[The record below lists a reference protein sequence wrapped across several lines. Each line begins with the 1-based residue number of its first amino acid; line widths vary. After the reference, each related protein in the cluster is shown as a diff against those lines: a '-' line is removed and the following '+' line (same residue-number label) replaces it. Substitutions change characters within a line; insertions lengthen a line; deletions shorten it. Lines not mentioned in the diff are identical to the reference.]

1 MGTLYIAVILL
12 CRVAQHLYG
21 KKTSLM
27 VEGIP
32 ELLRYNGIRQCIS
45 AVLALALVLY
55 GGNGLKT
62 DMTTVILSLFSGI
75 MLACSMSFS
84 LYAMKTGMVSLV
96 ALFGTAGMIIPC
108 LAGVFLFNTPI
119 APVQGIGF
127 VMFMIA
133 AYLKIMDSKITI
145 KGCSVKTVLL
155 LIAVMLTEGLS
166 YTRKSLR

>member
-62 DMTTVILSLFSGI
+62 DMTTVILSLFSGV

-84 LYAMKTGMVSLV
+84 LYAMKTGVSCCTV
-96 ALFGTAGMIIPC
+96 RNGRNDYSVSC
-108 LAGVFLFNTPI
+108 RCVF
-119 APVQGIGF
+119 V
-127 VMFMIA
+127 
-133 AYLKIMDSKITI
+133 
-145 KGCSVKTVLL
+145 
-155 LIAVMLTEGLS
+155 
-166 YTRKSLR
+166 